1 MNLAKDIRDRERGG
15 RAQVTVVEGDDEKS
29 SEEAMKMMKEVLG
42 DKREIRDAI
51 PDEIVDEKL
60 KTAIKLFQWVKFET
74 VSLLRVLLH
83 YCVEK
88 YALHLKQS
96 CVKSI
101 SDADGNLVVQEVA
114 VKPLTQDLLKTEVW
128 LTLTPHPKQFC
139 IEANLIA

>member
-60 KTAIKLFQWVKFET
+60 KTAIKLFQWVKFEI
-74 VSLLRVLLH
+74 VLNHNLE
-83 YCVEK
+83 CIIV
-88 YALHLKQS
+88 LK
-96 CVKSI
+96 
-101 SDADGNLVVQEVA
+101 NM
-114 VKPLTQDLLKTEVW
+114 
-128 LTLTPHPKQFC
+128 HC
-139 IEANLIA
+139 I